1 MTQEKAIKNTSGKTF
16 VVPLNIDFFKRP
28 VYSYPLKEDLTVS
41 RSLNST
47 EKVTLFSRDNVV
59 MFVMLSIEWKVL
71 QFHRK

>member
-1 MTQEKAIKNTSGKTF
+1 M
-16 VVPLNIDFFKRP
+16 
-28 VYSYPLKEDLTVS
+28 YSYPLKEDLIVS
-41 RSLNST
+41 RALNST